1 MHSRNLATIFV
12 LTLATGF
19 IGCASA
25 PPTVPDISST
35 ANPATEIDKTQQM
48 INEARDRQIDVLS
61 PTNFSKAEDSLK
73 SAIKKRDA
81 GKSNA
86 DIIEQVAYS
95 RGYLKEALAKS
106 EIATMQMKDIQ
117 DARRGALN
125 AKANESLPK
134 EWASTGK
141 ELESVTKDIEKGNI
155 KPAEKKGPDIV
166 AKYRKLEKDAVMKMA
181 LGKADDNIK
190 IAEKDNAKKVAPKSY
205 ELTTMKYDNAAKIIA
220 ANPRN
225 SAAINKAAA
234 DATAESVHLVDIVG
248 KVKQGNTEDLVLQAE
263 RQQRAITSLSRENRS
278 TEHELN
284 QMERQQAELKQS
296 QALINQAAAIRRQ
309 FKPNEAEVFPEGGRV
324 TIRLK
329 ALQFPVNQATLGPRN
344 QELLEKV
351 NEAISQAGPSKVIVE
366 RHTDST
372 GSAEKNM
379 TLSERRAKSVQD
391 YLVANGAVTLD
402 NVESVGL
409 GATKPV
415 SDNKTSAGRAQNRRI
430 DIIVEPIQR

>member
-1 MHSRNLATIFV
+1 MHSRNLAAIFV
-12 LTLATGF
+12 LALATGF

-48 INEARDRQIDVLS
+48 LTEAKDRQIDVLS
-61 PTNFSKAEDSLK
+61 PTNFSKAEDSLQ

-81 GKSNA
+81 GKDNA
-86 DIIEQVAYS
+86 DILEQVAYS

-106 EIATMQMKDIQ
+106 QIATMQMKDIQ

-134 EWASTGK
+134 EWASAGK
-141 ELESVTKDIEKGNI
+141 DLESVTKDIEKGNL

-166 AKYRKLEKDAVMKMA
+166 AQYRKLEKDSVMKTA

-190 IAEKDNAKKVAPKSY
+190 LAEKDNAKKIAPKSY
-205 ELTTMKYDNAAKIIA
+205 NMTTMKYDNAAKIIA
-220 ANPRN
+220 ADPRN
-225 SAAINKAAA
+225 ASAINKAAS
-234 DATAESVHLVDIVG
+234 DATTESVHLVDVVG
-248 KVKQGNTEDLVLQAE
+248 KVKQGNTEDLVLQSE
-263 RQQRAITSLSRENRS
+263 QQQKAISSLRRENKS
-278 TEHELN
+278 NEHELT
-284 QMERQQAELKQS
+284 QMEKQQAELKQS
-296 QALINQAAAIRRQ
+296 QALINQAASIRRE
-309 FKPNEAEVFPEGGRV
+309 FKPNEAEVFTEGGRV
-324 TIRLK
+324 TVRLK
-329 ALQFPVNQATLGPRN
+329 ALQFPVNQATLGPKN
-344 QELLEKV
+344 QALMQKV
-351 NEAISQAGPSKVIVE
+351 NEAISQAGPSKITVE
-366 RHTDST
+366 GHTDST

-379 TLSERRAKSVQD
+379 TLSEQRAKSVQD
-391 YLVANGAVTLD
+391 YLVANGATSLD
-402 NVESVGL
+402 NIESVGL